1 MTRSRVLGLIGALAG
16 LALAAAPAVAA
27 SGGTPVTLSY
37 NALTFVQANQA
48 ASQTASNSAC
58 HKTAGATFGPSHG
71 VNGTGIPFGTTLQ
84 PTGSPVAFQ
93 VPPAPPANDAV
104 CLSDG
109 QSTTITVPSGNYS
122 AAYFIE
128 AAANGPAAGSV
139 TPTYSSGAG
148 AAIPVVFDDWCTLA
162 IKNQLTPGTAAV
174 LNGGALAGGPRLA
187 SKNGTVTDSNP
198 INCGYWVLTVP
209 LNASAT
215 LTSLQVSVA
224 AAGATIPTQTG
235 VKSGTTQGK
244 SAVANIVALSLAS
257 GSAAAASSSAL
268 PKTGGSPLVPL
279 SGGILLLGGLA
290 LFVAPKIRRGR
301 SAA

>member
-1 MTRSRVLGLIGALAG
+1 MARSRVLGLVGALAG
-16 LALAAAPAVAA
+16 LALAAAPAAAA
-27 SGGTPVTLSY
+27 SSGTPVTLSY
-37 NALTFVQANQA
+37 NALTFVMANQA

-104 CLSDG
+104 CLADG
-109 QSTTITVPSGNYS
+109 QSTTIAVTSGNYGV
-122 AAYFIE
+122 AYFIE

-148 AAIPVVFDDWCTLA
+148 APIPVVFDDWCTLA
-162 IKNQLTPGTAAV
+162 TKGTLTPGTAAV

-187 SKNGTVTDSNP
+187 SKTGTMTDSSP

-209 LNASAT
+209 LNASQT
-215 LTSLQVSVA
+215 LTGLQVSVA
-224 AAGATIPTQTG
+224 ASGATIPTQTG
-235 VKSGTTQGK
+235 VKSGTTQAGN
-244 SAVANIVALSLAS
+244 AVVNIAALSLGS
-257 GSAAAASSSAL
+257 GAAASSAAL

-279 SGGILLLGGLA
+279 SGGVLLLGGLA
-290 LFVAPKIRRGR
+290 LFVVPKIRRGR